1 MTGDYELHINVL
13 ELSIEV
19 CVAYVLNNLS
29 FTIASTCRT
38 ITIKFNSFQGQIAKI
53 LSDEK
58 LTFRKIQITYRYRI
72 AHQSVDTLCK
82 TASIDTEYVSV
93 LHTQTKN

>member
-29 FTIASTCRT
+29 YTITSTCRT
-38 ITIKFNSFQGQIAKI
+38 ITIKFNSFQRQIAK
-53 LSDEK
+53 K
-58 LTFRKIQITYRYRI
+58 LTIRKIQITYRYRI

-82 TASIDTEYVSV
+82 TASIDTEYVSA
-93 LHTQTKN
+93 LHRQTKN